1 MIPYLCILKTN
12 GMMKKYPYQKLLHY
26 MLPSEFEENFDL
38 IDVMEERRGNELLLH
53 LYLDEKE
60 LQPDGH
66 TGLQPNGF
74 YPESCINDFP
84 IRDHR
89 TILHVRRRRWK
100 DGDGKSY
107 SKDWQLVAKGTRH
120 SVEFA
125 AFLKAFL
132 GYIPDYSSFAPETLS
147 HQG

>member
-1 MIPYLCILKTN
+1 
-12 GMMKKYPYQKLLHY
+12 MKENPHLKLLHY

-38 IDVMEERRGNELLLH
+38 IDVVEEQRGNELLLH

-60 LQPDGH
+60 LQPDGQ

-100 DGDGKSY
+100 DDDDKSY
-107 SKDWQLVAKGTRH
+107 GKDWQLVARGTRH

-132 GYIPDYSSFAPETLS
+132 GYIPDYGPFAPETLS
-147 HQG
+147 RQG

>member
-1 MIPYLCILKTN
+1 
-12 GMMKKYPYQKLLHY
+12 MKETTYSKLLHY
-26 MLPSEFEENFDL
+26 LLPLEFEEYFDL
-38 IDVMEERRGNELLLH
+38 SDVVEEQRGSEFLLH

-60 LQPDGH
+60 MQPDNRRD
-66 TGLQPNGF
+66 LQPNGF
-74 YPESCINDFP
+74 YPESCVNDFP

-100 DGDGKSY
+100 DGFGKSY

-125 AFLKAFL
+125 AFLKECF
-132 GYIPDYSSFAPETLS
+132 GQIPDISIFA
-147 HQG
+147 

>member
-1 MIPYLCILKTN
+1 
-12 GMMKKYPYQKLLHY
+12 MKENPHLKLLHY

-38 IDVMEERRGNELLLH
+38 IDVVEEQRGNELLLH
-53 LYLDEKE
+53 LYLDERE

-107 SKDWQLVAKGTRH
+107 GKDWQLVARGTRH

-132 GYIPDYSSFAPETLS
+132 GYIPDYGPFAPETLS
-147 HQG
+147 RQW

>member
-1 MIPYLCILKTN
+1 
-12 GMMKKYPYQKLLHY
+12 MKENPHLKLLHY

-38 IDVMEERRGNELLLH
+38 IDVVEEQRGNELLLH

-100 DGDGKSY
+100 DGDDKSY
-107 SKDWQLVAKGTRH
+107 GKDWQLVARGTRH

-132 GYIPDYSSFAPETLS
+132 GYIPDYGPFAPETLS
-147 HQG
+147 RQG

>member
-1 MIPYLCILKTN
+1 
-12 GMMKKYPYQKLLHY
+12 MKENPHLKLLHY

-38 IDVMEERRGNELLLH
+38 IDVVEEQRGNELLLH

-107 SKDWQLVAKGTRH
+107 GKDWQLVARGTRH

-132 GYIPDYSSFAPETLS
+132 GYIPDYGPFAPETLS
-147 HQG
+147 RQW

>member
-1 MIPYLCILKTN
+1 
-12 GMMKKYPYQKLLHY
+12 

-38 IDVMEERRGNELLLH
+38 IDVVEEQRGNELLLH

-125 AFLKAFL
+125 AFLKEFL
-132 GYIPDYSSFAPETLS
+132 GYIPDYSSFSPETLS

>member
-1 MIPYLCILKTN
+1 M
-12 GMMKKYPYQKLLHY
+12 KLLHY

-38 IDVMEERRGNELLLH
+38 IDVVEEQRGNELLLH
-53 LYLDEKE
+53 LYLDERE

-107 SKDWQLVAKGTRH
+107 GKDWQLVARGTRH

-132 GYIPDYSSFAPETLS
+132 GYIPDYGPFAPETLS
-147 HQG
+147 RQG

>member
-1 MIPYLCILKTN
+1 M
-12 GMMKKYPYQKLLHY
+12 KLLRY
-26 MLPSEFEENFDL
+26 MLPSEFEENFNL
-38 IDVMEERRGNELLLH
+38 TDVVEKQKGNELLLH

-60 LQPDGH
+60 IQPDGR
-66 TGLQPNGF
+66 TDLQPNGF

-84 IRDHR
+84 VRDHR

-100 DGDGKSY
+100 DDDGRSY
-107 SKDWQLVAKGTRH
+107 GRDWQLVAKGTRH

-125 AFLKAFL
+125 AFLKEYL
-132 GYIPDYSSFAPETLS
+132 GYLPDYSPFAPETVS

>member
-1 MIPYLCILKTN
+1 
-12 GMMKKYPYQKLLHY
+12 MKENPHLKLLHY

-38 IDVMEERRGNELLLH
+38 IDVVEEQRGNELLLH

-100 DGDGKSY
+100 DDDDKSY
-107 SKDWQLVAKGTRH
+107 GKDWQLVARGTRH

-132 GYIPDYSSFAPETLS
+132 GYIPDYGPFAPETLS
-147 HQG
+147 RQG